1 MDASAS
7 RAMSPLSRVDG
18 PLKMT
23 VGRLNEFVIRELR
36 LRERQ
41 EVTQE
46 DFPRILDLYRSV
58 LQTFDV
64 SDPWP
69 LYIAPMGGIN
79 AFAAGYHEPFLVLSK
94 EALFLDDAQLRVVLA
109 HEVAHLLSG
118 HALRWTKVAFILSQL
133 SWLATPAVATVSG
146 ALVAT
151 LPTTLIMLV
160 AMRELLR
167 KGEYSADRASALAMG
182 GAPEVVRMLSYMGS
196 LRDKALDERIN
207 AVQRE
212 MTAEQRAV
220 AKVRLDRWLHMR
232 DPHPT
237 IRERIRAVEDWVASP
252 TYQGILRGEYV
263 RRGDPP
269 PQRPTVTL
277 RDRVRWGVKQISNMG
292 ERLSAELARG

>member
-7 RAMSPLSRVDG
+7 RAVSPLQKVDT

-23 VGRLNEFVIRELR
+23 VGRLNEFVIREFR

-41 EVTQE
+41 EVTRE
-46 DFPRILDLYRSV
+46 HFPRVLDLYQSV
-58 LQTFDV
+58 LHTFDV
-64 SDPWP
+64 PEPWP
-69 LYIAPMGGIN
+69 LYVAPMGGIN
-79 AFAAGYHEPFLVLSK
+79 AFAAGYNEPFLVLSK

-109 HEVAHLLSG
+109 HEVAHLMSG
-118 HALRWTKVAFILSQL
+118 HALRWTKVAFIMAQL
-133 SWLATPAVATVSG
+133 SWLATPAVATVPG
-146 ALVAT
+146 ALVAS
-151 LPTTLIMLV
+151 LPTTLAMLV

-182 GAPEVVRMLSYMGS
+182 GAPEVVRMLRYIGS
-196 LRDKALDERIN
+196 LRDKALDDRIS

-212 MTAEQRAV
+212 MTPEQRTA
-220 AKVRLDRWLHMR
+220 AKVRLDRWLHMT

-237 IRERIRAVEDWVASP
+237 IRERIRAVEDWAESP
-252 TYQGILRGEYV
+252 AFQAILSGEYV

-269 PQRPTVTL
+269 PQQAAVSL
-277 RDRVRWGVKQISNMG
+277 RERMRWGVKQISNMG